1 MKNEFEIVQP
11 GHLNHVNMVF
21 NKINYR
27 SPHMHPEFELIYNLG
42 GDTLYDMGS
51 DSITL
56 SKGEFLII
64 NSNQVHEI
72 KAISPDPFM
81 ICLQI
86 DPAFFEDI
94 CPDIQS
100 LEFDALC
107 PETYANSSIPEMIR
121 KLSYSYLQQQ
131 EHYEFRCCALIY
143 AIFEELLTQ
152 LPHHIMT
159 DAEKRFSDEKTERI
173 DRILTYAQSHYME
186 KISLATLAREENL
199 SLNYLSRFIK
209 VNLNRSFQDYVGEL
223 RFQHAKQL
231 IRHSSKNLITICE
244 ECGYSDYRYLYQTFL
259 EHCGC
264 SPKEYRHK
272 HPAMVSSITVSSPTS
287 NERKL
292 STPEALDLLSKPDIW

>member
-21 NKINYR
+21 NKIYYR

-42 GDTLYDMGS
+42 GDTVCDIGS
-51 DSITL
+51 DSIIL
-56 SKGEFLII
+56 SKNDFVIV

-72 KAISPDPFM
+72 RAISPDPFM

-94 CPDIQS
+94 YPDIHF
-100 LEFDALC
+100 LEFDDLC
-107 PETYANSSIPEMIR
+107 PKNDGDSLIPNALI
-121 KLSYSYLQQQ
+121 KLSYSYLQQR
-131 EHYEFRCCALIY
+131 EHYEFGCCALIY
-143 AIFEELLTQ
+143 TIFEELLVQ
-152 LPHHIMT
+152 LSHHIMT
-159 DAEKRFSDEKTERI
+159 DLEKRFSDEKTERI

-186 KISLATLAREENL
+186 KISLAKLAREENL

-231 IRHSSKNLITICE
+231 IRHSNKNLITICE
-244 ECGYSDYRYLYQTFL
+244 ECGYSDYRYLYQTFM

-264 SPKEYRHK
+264 SPKEYRRK
-272 HPAMVSSITVSSPTS
+272 HPVIVPSATVSSPTS
-287 NERKL
+287 NEKKL
-292 STPEALDLLSKPDIW
+292 SPQEALDLLSKQDIW